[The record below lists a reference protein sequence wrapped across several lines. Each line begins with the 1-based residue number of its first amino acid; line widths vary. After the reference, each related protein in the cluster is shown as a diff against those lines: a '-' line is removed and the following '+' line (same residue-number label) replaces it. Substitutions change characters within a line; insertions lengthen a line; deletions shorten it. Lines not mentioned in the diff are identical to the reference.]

1 MKEIMIVSSIAFG
14 TAGLI
19 IFIILILSSIIFGA
33 TIKEK
38 EVNNII
44 LGLDI
49 AIFVLAFIIAM
60 YMAILEVFP

>member
-1 MKEIMIVSSIAFG
+1 MIVSSIAFG

-19 IFIILILSSIIFGA
+19 IFIILILSAIIFGT